1 MLLQLHLR
9 RFLAEYLPNEKRAS
23 PHTILAYG
31 DTFRLLTDFL
41 RRKTG
46 RSEEELTIADL
57 NAIAVVEFL
66 ENLKNERGNGACSQN
81 ARLTAIR
88 SFFRMLALDGICAP
102 GCEVLQIRGQRAE
115 RRSVK
120 QLTEAE
126 VEAVLAAPDRSQW
139 SGRRDHALLLL
150 MYNTGARVSEVI
162 NLRRDQVRLD
172 GACVARFR
180 DSRQGER
187 VVPLWLRTI
196 QTLKRWFA
204 ELERAGVDIAVPST
218 RGGRLSNDGV
228 SYLLE
233 RAVRDAVRVCPT
245 LAARRVTP
253 HLIRHTAAVHFLHS
267 GIEPELVA
275 RWLGRRSGKAIRAY
289 RKEVAE
295 EPAAAALAAQA
306 AGSV

>member
-1 MLLQLHLR
+1 MLLHLHLR
-9 RFLAEYLPNEKRAS
+9 RFLAEYLPNERRAS

-31 DTFRLLTDFL
+31 DTFRLLTEFL

-46 RSEEELTIADL
+46 RSEEELTLADL
-57 NAIAVVEFL
+57 NALVVVEFM
-66 ENLKNERGNGACSQN
+66 ENLEIERGNGACSQN

-88 SFFRMLALDGICAP
+88 SFFRMLALDGVCAP
-102 GCEVLQIRGQRAE
+102 GCAVLQIRGKPAE
-115 RRSVK
+115 RRIVQ
-120 QLTEAE
+120 QLSEAE
-126 VEAVLAAPDRSQW
+126 IEAILSAPDRSQW

-150 MYNTGARVSEVI
+150 MYNTGARVSEI
-162 NLRRDQVRLD
+162 ISLRRDQVRLD
-172 GACVARFR
+172 GACIVRLR

-187 VVPLWLRTI
+187 IVPLWLRTI

-204 ELERAGVDIAVPST
+204 ELERTGVETAFPST

-233 RAVRDAVRVCPT
+233 RAVREAMRTCPS
-245 LAARRVTP
+245 LGARRVTP
-253 HLIRHTAAVHFLHS
+253 HLIRHTAAIHFLRS

-289 RKEVAE
+289 RREVQE
-295 EPAAAALAAQA
+295 ETAMRAQA
-306 AGSV
+306 VSV